1 MKSYGSVLALFAL
14 ILLPAPALH
23 AQVDV
28 FTNTFVNFDEDTFD
42 MFGYS
47 AMIATLEVQF
57 Y

>member
-1 MKSYGSVLALFAL
+1 
-14 ILLPAPALH
+14 LH